1 MKLKRKF
8 IAWLTAAAVMAGMM
22 PGLSAPVF
30 AAGGTAV
37 NGSDALA
44 ALGIDTSVAPD
55 GFDASDTV
63 SNPYGRSTI
72 EVTPVK
78 ELYTVGMKKIIPYE
92 QQINKGN
99 QSVIKVG
106 ELEDTERADGSAPG
120 NEANELVSTLY
131 GNEKWGVKTTG
142 GIMSDPA
149 ESSVSKGRWMYNGKY
164 AVIASGTYAEGSTSG
179 DSKGYLS
186 GLNNK
191 TNTMS
196 SGFGGSTGSDRFGM
210 SDVAAG
216 NFDKNTKGY
225 AAQTVMAYTRDHSH
239 TGGIYLKFGD
249 ATTGNYGD
257 PKEVLKAGTA
267 IGNESLMI
275 HDAEGSDQKAENFAE
290 NPYQLKNYLQVATG
304 DWNGDGLDEV
314 AVYVPEVGNSRIVV
328 YALQTLQTDNMANA
342 YKDPGKWKVA
352 WTYHLKEGSVVSNMI
367 SLVSADVNQDGIDD
381 LACTWGYY
389 YGPEQNAGSR
399 AVVMFGGKGTE
410 ILKKS
415 QEFGL
420 KYGTSDIVR
429 ASFVFGDMTG
439 SGDKSL
445 ILCGQADSD
454 LKAGNTSSRYV
465 AAYNWNGT
473 QFEASSSLVK
483 NFDLFGKSDGAY
495 IYSAMDPGHRPGAD
509 TDHFYSLPLC
519 AADTAMITRPIG
531 EDGGDLLYFDSL
543 IIKCSDEGLDIAE
556 SWDISKAMQG
566 NGALHDYVEYS
577 AESGDMTGQTGAAA
591 LAVMTQTLS
600 STSQKNATYTQQG
613 KHNEAVYKR
622 VSYYK
627 NWWHKL
633 WKKKSYRWEFDY
645 WKEVQDAAD
654 VKVEYTG
661 FDASE
666 TFMTVID
673 RSQIGSNKEY
683 YSNRRAVDSSMAL
696 CMANTDNDSS
706 IMNYTGKHYYTYT
719 DPKILAVL
727 ASPPYFKDLLD
738 RDDLSGNYPESTTTY
753 SSSTGSGT
761 GSVGSTTI
769 KAGVY
774 VSYEYE
780 IKIFG
785 VPIGKTEA
793 EMQVTGGFTWETE
806 KTSTLEQTV
815 TYSATS
821 GEDKVAF
828 YSIPMEVYEYI
839 SYVPNGKGGY
849 DEVTT
854 TVNIP
859 HEASVRLLSLDAYEA
874 IASDYSVLP
883 KVSETVLTHTLGDP
897 TSYPS
902 SLKPYEKNKSL
913 IASYVGDPAKVGF
926 TSAGGGST
934 ISQEIA
940 MSTEKSNAYIGVGA
954 IEGKVGAGAG
964 GLTVGVVAGFEGSG
978 GKVEISTS
986 GSSFS
991 GELQDMPAEAEAYGY
1006 AMNWRIF
1013 CYKYDQNGVSFPVV
1027 NYIVSDAAQPASL
1040 PEDFSQDIAATTD
1053 KSVTL
1058 TWSYDKMVSGFQIYR
1073 YYEFPDGSG
1082 SYRLQYVPFREGKK
1096 NSDGTYS
1103 FSYTDKGLNP
1113 YTEYS
1118 YQIQTESAYK
1128 PNVSIYSEPLECR
1141 TKTSIGYPEITVD
1154 GLDEDGLLP
1163 VYPDK
1168 DNATATV
1175 SVTDEEKY
1183 NGNVSYQWQRLVNNV
1198 WTDISGAKSASY
1210 TIANASASD
1219 EGRYRCRVN
1228 VIYYDKTAAQQYHI
1242 SAYSQDFAAAYSKR
1256 TPAAD
1261 LQVETG
1267 KSSDTSGAVN
1277 TLHAQIKLHSKNK
1290 DSITAPSGNVVFR
1303 ISGTDFE
1310 KSISVPLAQ
1319 SSTMDSFN
1327 GESKYFATA
1336 TLDMPDTERKLSAL
1350 AEGAYTVSAYYSGD
1364 TVFKDLETEY
1374 NDLVLIGDN
1383 VTGYQLKLRN
1393 KAGGSSMTMFSYSE
1407 DIYAELLSKTGNDP
1421 LAPVENANV
1430 KYILLTESQIKEE
1443 AAELAKP
1450 ESQQDKTKIFD
1461 ASKATPA
1468 GADGILSFK
1477 TSPYAGEYTL
1487 RAFDGEKNAAE
1498 SAVSIK
1504 RKSVSIYIED
1514 SDNISANDVDKN
1526 LPAVKCDEVSADELA
1541 EFKLGF
1547 SAVNSAGN
1555 TAELKSGM
1563 EPGNYI
1569 VTPGVTE
1576 ATPDSFYNNYEPVY
1590 RSARYTVIGLTY
1602 RISVSAADY
1611 TDPAGARPVG
1621 KVEIIG
1627 NEQAYGDYPSGTH
1640 IQFRAIPNAGYQI
1653 DHWVYKVGERIE
1665 EKSGDSID
1673 PQRLSVE
1680 TEAAQTTVTAYFKPK
1695 TITLKAYTD
1704 KGGSVKCTS
1713 NENFTSGAY
1722 VSNGAEF
1729 TFMAEPAEGYHFRD
1743 WSVSE
1748 VGQSTVTHKGTQNDD
1763 GTNTLDITVGNE
1775 NISVR
1780 ANFER
1785 DSYKLTLT
1793 GDIKAHYT
1801 RQNNAGADVEINVE
1815 NGAEIVGD
1823 TVITV
1828 TPKTGYQAAENAV
1841 FVVNGEETTESSV
1854 YSFEL
1859 KRDTE
1864 VSLDTVR
1871 NAYTVSASAENGSV
1885 AIKTGTDT
1893 VDGDTVENVP
1903 GGTAVSFT
1911 AHAERGF
1918 RLKGWKI
1925 NGTGSKETGDVLTIP
1940 ALGENIEAEAE
1951 FEAIGSFT
1959 ATAAVTPAE
1968 RGRML
1973 YTLKDIYGDIV
1984 GEEKSVMPD
1993 EGLMVYEG
2001 ESILFRAEPDAG
2013 YMIEQWELD
2022 GKYDVSSSKNYPGGE
2037 VTVSDNINVTAY
2049 VKSASSYGVS
2059 WFTPNPDETT
2069 SANGTLSAVADGDAL
2084 DGNTALVPGGS
2095 SIEFKAEPDGGHM
2108 LDYWTVTDGDGTAD
2122 ENTERYMDADGQI
2135 CVDPV
2140 LKIDGLSGHKTVR
2153 AYFTEESKSDVILR
2167 TGEAGNAGI
2176 TYATPLKHSDN
2187 GEIADLKSVSVRSGG
2202 KTVFWLEPAAD
2213 YFAKSG
2219 DIESDIKNLINS
2231 DASVTVKYAAGKYTV
2246 TVANLKEDLEFAMS
2260 NMFEH
2265 HETYEIT
2272 VPAGVTSDKVKA
2284 REGDIVTLTVT
2295 PENGKKLSSLSL
2307 SGGAVLNEDV
2317 SSSTL
2322 VYTFKMPAGPVAVS
2336 VTFRSESS
2344 GGGGGGG
2351 GGSGGGSGGST
2362 PADPK
2367 PSDPKPADPQPG
2379 NTPGGT
2385 DTSKDRLE
2393 IAQATDINGKKLEIQ
2408 NNKDGSVT
2416 VNTGSPESKPI
2427 ILDVKNAGAGAA
2439 AYVIKPDG
2447 TEELIRDSV
2456 LIDGKLYM
2464 HATDGMKIK
2473 AADAGVGF
2481 DDVDAD
2487 SWSADAVA
2495 FVSGHGLFN
2504 GTGKGIFS
2512 PKAEMTREMLMT
2524 VIARLNGADTEGDAL
2539 AKGMAWAV
2547 KNGISDGSGPKASIT
2562 REQIVTMLYRNAGK
2576 PAPAGGISAL
2586 DAFSDKEGIS
2596 GYAADAMAWA
2606 VEKGIIKG
2614 MGGSEA
2620 GKIAPKANA
2629 TREQVAQMM
2638 LNYAV
2643 SIYR

>member
-1 MKLKRKF
+1 M
-8 IAWLTAAAVMAGMM
+8 
-22 PGLSAPVF
+22 
-30 AAGGTAV
+30 
-37 NGSDALA
+37 
-44 ALGIDTSVAPD
+44 
-55 GFDASDTV
+55 
-63 SNPYGRSTI
+63 
-72 EVTPVK
+72 
-78 ELYTVGMKKIIPYE
+78 
-92 QQINKGN
+92 
-99 QSVIKVG
+99 
-106 ELEDTERADGSAPG
+106 
-120 NEANELVSTLY
+120 
-131 GNEKWGVKTTG
+131 
-142 GIMSDPA
+142 
-149 ESSVSKGRWMYNGKY
+149 
-164 AVIASGTYAEGSTSG
+164 
-179 DSKGYLS
+179 
-186 GLNNK
+186 
-191 TNTMS
+191 
-196 SGFGGSTGSDRFGM
+196 
-210 SDVAAG
+210 
-216 NFDKNTKGY
+216 
-225 AAQTVMAYTRDHSH
+225 
-239 TGGIYLKFGD
+239 
-249 ATTGNYGD
+249 
-257 PKEVLKAGTA
+257 
-267 IGNESLMI
+267 
-275 HDAEGSDQKAENFAE
+275 
-290 NPYQLKNYLQVATG
+290 
-304 DWNGDGLDEV
+304 
-314 AVYVPEVGNSRIVV
+314 
-328 YALQTLQTDNMANA
+328 
-342 YKDPGKWKVA
+342 
-352 WTYHLKEGSVVSNMI
+352 
-367 SLVSADVNQDGIDD
+367 
-381 LACTWGYY
+381 
-389 YGPEQNAGSR
+389 
-399 AVVMFGGKGTE
+399 
-410 ILKKS
+410 
-415 QEFGL
+415 
-420 KYGTSDIVR
+420 
-429 ASFVFGDMTG
+429 
-439 SGDKSL
+439 
-445 ILCGQADSD
+445 
-454 LKAGNTSSRYV
+454 
-465 AAYNWNGT
+465 
-473 QFEASSSLVK
+473 
-483 NFDLFGKSDGAY
+483 
-495 IYSAMDPGHRPGAD
+495 
-509 TDHFYSLPLC
+509 
-519 AADTAMITRPIG
+519 
-531 EDGGDLLYFDSL
+531 
-543 IIKCSDEGLDIAE
+543 
-556 SWDISKAMQG
+556 
-566 NGALHDYVEYS
+566 
-577 AESGDMTGQTGAAA
+577 
-591 LAVMTQTLS
+591 
-600 STSQKNATYTQQG
+600 
-613 KHNEAVYKR
+613 
-622 VSYYK
+622 
-627 NWWHKL
+627 
-633 WKKKSYRWEFDY
+633 
-645 WKEVQDAAD
+645 
-654 VKVEYTG
+654 
-661 FDASE
+661 
-666 TFMTVID
+666 
-673 RSQIGSNKEY
+673 
-683 YSNRRAVDSSMAL
+683 
-696 CMANTDNDSS
+696 
-706 IMNYTGKHYYTYT
+706 
-719 DPKILAVL
+719 
-727 ASPPYFKDLLD
+727 
-738 RDDLSGNYPESTTTY
+738 
-753 SSSTGSGT
+753 
-761 GSVGSTTI
+761 
-769 KAGVY
+769 
-774 VSYEYE
+774 
-780 IKIFG
+780 
-785 VPIGKTEA
+785 
-793 EMQVTGGFTWETE
+793 
-806 KTSTLEQTV
+806 
-815 TYSATS
+815 
-821 GEDKVAF
+821 
-828 YSIPMEVYEYI
+828 
-839 SYVPNGKGGY
+839 
-849 DEVTT
+849 
-854 TVNIP
+854 
-859 HEASVRLLSLDAYEA
+859 
-874 IASDYSVLP
+874 
-883 KVSETVLTHTLGDP
+883 
-897 TSYPS
+897 
-902 SLKPYEKNKSL
+902 
-913 IASYVGDPAKVGF
+913 
-926 TSAGGGST
+926 
-934 ISQEIA
+934 
-940 MSTEKSNAYIGVGA
+940 
-954 IEGKVGAGAG
+954 
-964 GLTVGVVAGFEGSG
+964 
-978 GKVEISTS
+978 
-986 GSSFS
+986 
-991 GELQDMPAEAEAYGY
+991 
-1006 AMNWRIF
+1006 
-1013 CYKYDQNGVSFPVV
+1013 
-1027 NYIVSDAAQPASL
+1027 
-1040 PEDFSQDIAATTD
+1040 
-1053 KSVTL
+1053 
-1058 TWSYDKMVSGFQIYR
+1058 
-1073 YYEFPDGSG
+1073 
-1082 SYRLQYVPFREGKK
+1082 
-1096 NSDGTYS
+1096 
-1103 FSYTDKGLNP
+1103 
-1113 YTEYS
+1113 
-1118 YQIQTESAYK
+1118 
-1128 PNVSIYSEPLECR
+1128 
-1141 TKTSIGYPEITVD
+1141 
-1154 GLDEDGLLP
+1154 
-1163 VYPDK
+1163 
-1168 DNATATV
+1168 
-1175 SVTDEEKY
+1175 
-1183 NGNVSYQWQRLVNNV
+1183 
-1198 WTDISGAKSASY
+1198 
-1210 TIANASASD
+1210 
-1219 EGRYRCRVN
+1219 
-1228 VIYYDKTAAQQYHI
+1228 
-1242 SAYSQDFAAAYSKR
+1242 
-1256 TPAAD
+1256 
-1261 LQVETG
+1261 
-1267 KSSDTSGAVN
+1267 
-1277 TLHAQIKLHSKNK
+1277 
-1290 DSITAPSGNVVFR
+1290 
-1303 ISGTDFE
+1303 
-1310 KSISVPLAQ
+1310 
-1319 SSTMDSFN
+1319 
-1327 GESKYFATA
+1327 
-1336 TLDMPDTERKLSAL
+1336 
-1350 AEGAYTVSAYYSGD
+1350 
-1364 TVFKDLETEY
+1364 
-1374 NDLVLIGDN
+1374 
-1383 VTGYQLKLRN
+1383 
-1393 KAGGSSMTMFSYSE
+1393 
-1407 DIYAELLSKTGNDP
+1407 
-1421 LAPVENANV
+1421 
-1430 KYILLTESQIKEE
+1430 
-1443 AAELAKP
+1443 
-1450 ESQQDKTKIFD
+1450 
-1461 ASKATPA
+1461 
-1468 GADGILSFK
+1468 
-1477 TSPYAGEYTL
+1477 
-1487 RAFDGEKNAAE
+1487 
-1498 SAVSIK
+1498 
-1504 RKSVSIYIED
+1504 
-1514 SDNISANDVDKN
+1514 
-1526 LPAVKCDEVSADELA
+1526 
-1541 EFKLGF
+1541 
-1547 SAVNSAGN
+1547 
-1555 TAELKSGM
+1555 
-1563 EPGNYI
+1563 
-1569 VTPGVTE
+1569 
-1576 ATPDSFYNNYEPVY
+1576 
-1590 RSARYTVIGLTY
+1590 
-1602 RISVSAADY
+1602 
-1611 TDPAGARPVG
+1611 
-1621 KVEIIG
+1621 
-1627 NEQAYGDYPSGTH
+1627 
-1640 IQFRAIPNAGYQI
+1640 
-1653 DHWVYKVGERIE
+1653 
-1665 EKSGDSID
+1665 
-1673 PQRLSVE
+1673 
-1680 TEAAQTTVTAYFKPK
+1680 
-1695 TITLKAYTD
+1695 
-1704 KGGSVKCTS
+1704 
-1713 NENFTSGAY
+1713 
-1722 VSNGAEF
+1722 
-1729 TFMAEPAEGYHFRD
+1729 
-1743 WSVSE
+1743 SE

-2153 AYFTEESKSDVILR
+2153 AYFTEESKSDVTLI